1 MSFVHIKDPQKR
13 DEIVANYLTS
23 LVKMKSGN
31 IQEHTKDL
39 IPQEDDKKEKNE
51 QDAVT
56 QKEINIPNQHKIV
69 KHFGNLELREDGK
82 HQMEDVLKFH
92 IGNGIQFLPGDI
104 NGLQIKLDYLLA
116 EYRAGNTSAT
126 RNQIVAIADE
136 LLRRKQ
142 LSRTKYNSINNCIIQ
157 HLEE

>member
-39 IPQEDDKKEKNE
+39 IPQEYDKEEKNE

-142 LSRTKYNSINNCIIQ
+142 LSRTKYNSINNCIQ